1 MISEKR
7 CQLFYK
13 YIQSKKGKKNYYSTF
28 VWSQTLNQWPGA
40 KHPDRYEDTQD
51 CVYFWEL
58 WSDFVIG
65 NSESVDFGMNE
76 FSDVVHQVGDGVF
89 GSNKSFFKTSLGKI
103 YLKVNNPR
111 LLRDILIDEIL
122 END

>member
-13 YIQSKKGKKNYYSTF
+13 YIQTKKGNKNYYSTF

-40 KHPDRYEDTQD
+40 KHSDRYEDVQD

-58 WSDFVIG
+58 WSDFILR
-65 NSESVDFGMNE
+65 NSGSVEIGMNE

>member
-65 NSESVDFGMNE
+65 NSGSVDFGMNE
-76 FSDVVHQVGDGVF
+76 FSDVVHQVGDGVL

-103 YLKVNNPR
+103 YLKVNNPA

>member
-13 YIQSKKGKKNYYSTF
+13 YIQSKKENKNYYSTF

-40 KHPDRYEDTQD
+40 KHSDRYEDVQD

-65 NSESVDFGMNE
+65 NSGSVEFGMNE

-103 YLKVNNPR
+103 YLKVNNPA